1 MFTINFGEKPMIRQ
15 LRHCAFIASLTYS
28 CLATA
33 VDTDDILELTLEKPK
48 AVIMGEVAKDRIR
61 FNVCANP
68 TSELCYGALQYR
80 LAGEEDWENTITFPL
95 ARSQHYSDAV
105 DIKELKPE
113 NKYEYRIGT
122 FHIRDQSILPNVKL
136 IWNDQSNPNYEQDIF
151 YSYEDFVGKKDLSF
165 LFGSCQYDGPL
176 LDKLEKSPLA
186 LLNLLMKIKPLRNIG
201 FFTKLTKLPGYKSKI
216 SNTQLGIMIELL
228 ALAEQE
234 GTFIR
239 TDDSE
244 IFKTIREYAEKNN
257 IQLRGFMDMGDTYYR
272 DWLNIYGGA
281 QNTEEV
287 YALILNAIT
296 TAGRYEIQKTM
307 PTLVQIDDHAFKDN
321 FTRNDLIGQN
331 YSLFAD
337 SCWRMA
343 DMVQRQMNI
352 YDPET
357 KQIGYRWSETSLW
370 GLPVFIGDFRS
381 EMIPGLAKISTAQQT
396 ALEKFLIKWGSYPKV
411 ILSQVPI
418 GPDDTS
424 KDTSDKWGD
433 AGYQITRNKILN
445 YLYSNKI
452 KNTFWLG
459 GDIHSGLFADVVHT
473 SKPINENSLRSFPRV
488 TDETESEVSMKNIVL
503 AEAVASPFNW
513 PIQFESMVLDPFIP
527 LGESDKGHFCVVNQS
542 SLVKKNHGGIF
553 KLSDDG
559 MKVEIALLTNSP
571 DNPSGEV
578 VLKKVYQL
586 VPYESKM

>member
-1 MFTINFGEKPMIRQ
+1 MFITNCGGKAMIRQ
-15 LRHCAFIASLTYS
+15 LRHCALIVSLTYS

-33 VDTDDILELTLEKPK
+33 FDREEMLDLTLEKPK
-48 AVIMGEVAKDRIR
+48 AVIMGEVNEDHIR

-80 LAGEEDWENTITFPL
+80 LAGEENWGNTITFPL
-95 ARSQHYSDAV
+95 PRTQHYSDAIDV
-105 DIKELKPE
+105 KDLRPE

-122 FHIRDQSILPNVKL
+122 FHVPDQSVLPTVNL
-136 IWNDQSNPNYEQDIF
+136 IWNNQNNPNYEQDIF
-151 YSYEDFVGKKDLSF
+151 YSYEDFVGKKDLFF

-176 LDKLEKSPLA
+176 LDKLAKSPVA
-186 LLNLLMKIKPLRNIG
+186 LLNLLMKIKPLRQIG
-201 FFTKLTKLPGYKSKI
+201 FFTALTKLPAYKSKI
-216 SNTQLGIMIELL
+216 SNTTLGIVIELL

-244 IFKTIREYAEKNN
+244 IFQTIRQYIEKNN
-257 IQLRGFMDMGDTYYR
+257 IQLRAFADMGDTYYR
-272 DWLNIYGGA
+272 DFVNIWAGA
-281 QNTEEV
+281 QNTEEI
-287 YALILNAIT
+287 YALVMDALT
-296 TAGRYEIQKTM
+296 TPGRYEIQKSM

-321 FTRNDLIGQN
+321 FTRNDLTGES

-343 DMVQRQMNI
+343 DMVQRQMNN
-352 YDPET
+352 YDPST
-357 KQIGYRWSETSLW
+357 KQIGYRWSETNLW
-370 GLPVFIGDFRS
+370 GLPVFISDFRS
-381 EMIPGLAKISTAQQT
+381 EMIPGVAKISTAQQT
-396 ALEKFLIKWGSYPKV
+396 ALEKFLIKWGNYPKV

-418 GPDDTS
+418 GPDDKS

-445 YLYSNKI
+445 HLYSNKI

-473 SKPINENSLRSFPRV
+473 RYSITQNKVRGFPRV
-488 TDETESEVSMKNIVL
+488 TEASQSEVNMEHIVL

-513 PIQFESMVLDPFIP
+513 PIQFESMVLDPYMP
-527 LGESDKGHFCVVNQS
+527 LGTSEKGSFCVVNQS
-542 SLVKKNHGGIF
+542 SLVKKNHAGIF
-553 KLSDDG
+553 KLSEDG
-559 MKVEIALLTNSP
+559 TKVEIALLTNSP

-578 VLKKVYQL
+578 VLNKVYQL
-586 VPYESKM
+586 VPYER